1 MTILQSIE
9 PTEDRIVTYSR
20 GGALACGAA
29 ALVSGLV
36 YVNALRNPFVYDD
49 YHTVVENRSIEHL
62 SDLRAIVLHDVT
74 RPIVNVSYAIDRA
87 LWGTAPIGFHVTNV
101 LLHVLNVILLFTL
114 VRRLAND
121 RGGGVLVAFA
131 AAVVFAAHPMMTEA
145 VGYISG
151 RSELLCAAF
160 FLPALL
166 AGRRW
171 LRGGGASWALVTI
184 ALWGAALA
192 TKEI

>member
-49 YHTVVENRSIEHL
+49 YHTVVENHSIELL

-74 RPIVNVSYAIDRA
+74 RPIVNFSYALDRA
-87 LWGTAPIGFHVTNV
+87 LWGATPIGLHVTTA
-101 LLHVLNVILLFTL
+101 LIHVLNVLL
-114 VRRLAND
+114 
-121 RGGGVLVAFA
+121 
-131 AAVVFAAHPMMTEA
+131 P
-145 VGYISG
+145 S
-151 RSELLCAAF
+151 
-160 FLPALL
+160 
-166 AGRRW
+166 
-171 LRGGGASWALVTI
+171 ALV
-184 ALWGAALA
+184 
-192 TKEI
+192 